1 MVGDCIGQGTAG
13 AALVS
18 QVNLDQGLKNYF
30 GDGGEDLNYGNV
42 GVQPL
47 AYQDDIMKG
56 SKNALDA
63 QTGNIKLA
71 AMLKDKGLNAHPDK
85 TCYIVCGSKQFKE
98 MVDKDFKANPL
109 MFDKFP
115 VKQKVSDKYLGQVLH
130 MGGVEQSASATVQER
145 SGRIKGA
152 SLEIKAIVEEYQM
165 QSIGGLMAARELWE
179 RALIPSLLS
188 GAGTWL
194 GECKEAIGLCE
205 QIQNFFWRI
214 ILKVPE
220 SCPKVA
226 LKCETRSLGIKWRV
240 WQEKIFLVSRI
251 RKHEEDTLCR
261 QIYEECKSKGWP
273 GLGQEVSNIC
283 SIINIPDVNEQI
295 VSKREVQ
302 EAIFNHH
309 YSEMK
314 QEINKM
320 KKLEPIK
327 NEDFTEV
334 QNYFLDK
341 SIENGRMSFKIRS
354 QMLENIPGNFKNKF
368 RLDKEKLKCQ
378 YCKSDQVMTQSHCL
392 ECTAWKDIKKD
403 LDLTKIEDLVKFF
416 KEMLSKREE
425 NDSMT

>member
-1 MVGDCIGQGTAG
+1 M
-13 AALVS
+13 
-18 QVNLDQGLKNYF
+18 
-30 GDGGEDLNYGNV
+30 
-42 GVQPL
+42 
-47 AYQDDIMKG
+47 
-56 SKNALDA
+56 
-63 QTGNIKLA
+63 
-71 AMLKDKGLNAHPDK
+71 
-85 TCYIVCGSKQFKE
+85 
-98 MVDKDFKANPL
+98 
-109 MFDKFP
+109 
-115 VKQKVSDKYLGQVLH
+115 
-130 MGGVEQSASATVQER
+130 
-145 SGRIKGA
+145 
-152 SLEIKAIVEEYQM
+152 
-165 QSIGGLMAARELWE
+165 
-179 RALIPSLLS
+179 
-188 GAGTWL
+188 
-194 GECKEAIGLCE
+194 
-205 QIQNFFWRI
+205 
-214 ILKVPE
+214 
-220 SCPKVA
+220 A
-226 LKCETRSLGIKWRV
+226 LKCETRSLGIKSRV

-425 NDSMT
+425 DDSMTSIAGRMARLLPSWRSRCVVRVLLNVLLYV

>member
-1 MVGDCIGQGTAG
+1 M
-13 AALVS
+13 
-18 QVNLDQGLKNYF
+18 
-30 GDGGEDLNYGNV
+30 
-42 GVQPL
+42 
-47 AYQDDIMKG
+47 
-56 SKNALDA
+56 
-63 QTGNIKLA
+63 
-71 AMLKDKGLNAHPDK
+71 
-85 TCYIVCGSKQFKE
+85 
-98 MVDKDFKANPL
+98 
-109 MFDKFP
+109 
-115 VKQKVSDKYLGQVLH
+115 
-130 MGGVEQSASATVQER
+130 
-145 SGRIKGA
+145 
-152 SLEIKAIVEEYQM
+152 
-165 QSIGGLMAARELWE
+165 
-179 RALIPSLLS
+179 
-188 GAGTWL
+188 
-194 GECKEAIGLCE
+194 
-205 QIQNFFWRI
+205 
-214 ILKVPE
+214 
-220 SCPKVA
+220 
-226 LKCETRSLGIKWRV
+226 
-240 WQEKIFLVSRI
+240 
-251 RKHEEDTLCR
+251 CR

-378 YCKSDQVMTQSHCL
+378 YCESDQVMTQSHCL

-416 KEMLSKREE
+416 KKMLSKREE
-425 NDSMT
+425 DDSMT

>member
-1 MVGDCIGQGTAG
+1 M
-13 AALVS
+13 
-18 QVNLDQGLKNYF
+18 
-30 GDGGEDLNYGNV
+30 
-42 GVQPL
+42 
-47 AYQDDIMKG
+47 
-56 SKNALDA
+56 
-63 QTGNIKLA
+63 
-71 AMLKDKGLNAHPDK
+71 
-85 TCYIVCGSKQFKE
+85 
-98 MVDKDFKANPL
+98 
-109 MFDKFP
+109 
-115 VKQKVSDKYLGQVLH
+115 
-130 MGGVEQSASATVQER
+130 VEQ
-145 SGRIKGA
+145 
-152 SLEIKAIVEEYQM
+152 
-165 QSIGGLMAARELWE
+165 
-179 RALIPSLLS
+179 
-188 GAGTWL
+188 
-194 GECKEAIGLCE
+194 EAIGLCE

-425 NDSMT
+425 DDSMT

>member
-1 MVGDCIGQGTAG
+1 MEYGDVR
-13 AALVS
+13 L
-18 QVNLDQGLKNYF
+18 
-30 GDGGEDLNYGNV
+30 
-42 GVQPL
+42 QPM

-63 QTGNIKLA
+63 RTRNIKLA

-85 TCYIVCGSKQFKE
+85 ICYIVCGSKQFKE

-109 MFDKFP
+109 IFDKFP

-130 MGGVEQSASATVQER
+130 MGGVEQSATATVQER

-152 SLEIKAIVEEYQM
+152 SLEIKAIVEEYQL
-165 QSIGGLMAARELWE
+165 QSIGGLMAARE
-179 RALIPSLLS
+179 LIPSLLS

-261 QIYEECKSKGWP
+261 QIYEECKSKGRP

-354 QMLENIPGNFKNKF
+354 QMLENIPGNFKNKC
-368 RLDKEKLKCQ
+368 RLDIRK
-378 YCKSDQVMTQSHCL
+378 
-392 ECTAWKDIKKD
+392 
-403 LDLTKIEDLVKFF
+403 
-416 KEMLSKREE
+416 
-425 NDSMT
+425 N